1 MLLMPYFCKFNWI
14 SCLWALSIFI
24 FFLMNLC
31 SNVLIKYEHENVPLF
46 ANIVMRIFL
55 FAIFIYFIV
64 VVYEILKYDETLKI
78 EDKRHFLMLGHIRYL
93 SGIVVATLLL
103 LILILYF
110 EWLHLVIWIKNQ
122 YNTRDREEE

>member
-1 MLLMPYFCKFNWI
+1 
-14 SCLWALSIFI
+14 
-24 FFLMNLC
+24 MNLG
-31 SNVLIKYEHENVPLF
+31 SNVLIKYGHENVPPF

-93 SGIVVATLLL
+93 IGIVAATLLL
-103 LILILYF
+103 LILIPR
-110 EWLHLVIWIKNQ
+110 I
-122 YNTRDREEE
+122 NTARDREEE